1 MRKLAFL
8 IVATLTLL
16 LMFTQSRAAETVRL
30 VACNFPPYEFEHPVG
45 DKRGFDVEVVEE
57 AFQRE
62 DITAVFEFYPW
73 ARTLKMTKDGE
84 ATAVF
89 SCSNTQKR
97 REFLIMSEPISFST
111 RVFLVRKDYKGPPLS
126 SFDDLR
132 GLKVGAVKG
141 YTSCDDLVRHGIK
154 HDISVNDTA
163 ALKKL
168 ADGRIDVFNTQLE
181 MSQYLS
187 QNLDMRDFFK
197 WFVHFKRNYHLAFSK
212 KWPDAEELVSRFN
225 KGLKS
230 IKEDGTYDR
239 IHNKYR

>member
-8 IVATLTLL
+8 IVAILTLL
-16 LMFTQSRAAETVRL
+16 LMFTQSEASETVRL
-30 VACNFPPYEFEHPVG
+30 VACNFPPYEFEHPDG
-45 DKRGFDVEVVEE
+45 ELRGFDVEVVEE

-62 DITAVFEFYPW
+62 GITAVFEFYPW
-73 ARTLKMTKDGE
+73 ARALKMAKDGE
-84 ATAVF
+84 VTAVV
-89 SCSNTQKR
+89 SCTDTQKR
-97 REFLIMSEPISFST
+97 RAFLIMSDIISSSR
-111 RVFLVRKDYKGPPLS
+111 RVFLVRKDYKGPLLT

-141 YTSCDDLVRHGIK
+141 YISSVSLTKHGIK
-154 HDISVNDTA
+154 HDISISDTA

-168 ADGRIDVFNTQLE
+168 ADSRIDVFYTALE
-181 MSQYLS
+181 TIQYLS
-187 QNLDMRDFFK
+187 LNLGMKDSFK
-197 WFVHFKRNYHLAFSK
+197 WFVYFKKNYHLCFSK
-212 KWPDAEELVSRFN
+212 KWPDVEKLVSRFN